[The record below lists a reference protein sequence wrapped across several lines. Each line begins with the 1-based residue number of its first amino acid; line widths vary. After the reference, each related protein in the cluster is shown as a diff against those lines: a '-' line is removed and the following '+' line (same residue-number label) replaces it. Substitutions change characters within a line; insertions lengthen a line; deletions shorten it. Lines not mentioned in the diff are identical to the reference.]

1 MKNADKPINPEYYS
15 NWNSNCQLQELVI
28 NNESKGL
35 SKREYFAGLAMQG
48 FCANPDWVKNLN
60 QDEWYSY
67 VHRLTS
73 GALEIA
79 DSLLKQL
86 ETTQK

>member
-28 NNESKGL
+28 DNESKGL
-35 SKREYFAGLAMQG
+35 SKREYFAGLAMSG
-48 FCANPDWVKNLN
+48 LINNVNSSIHIAKAAVKLA
-60 QDEWYSY
+60 D
-67 VHRLTS
+67 
-73 GALEIA
+73 ALLEE
-79 DSLLKQL
+79 L